1 MENIA
6 QKAAFLKNEFTET
19 LAKLDADAQRQW
31 GKMNVQQMIEHMTD
45 SVKLASGKIPAEVVT
60 PEDKIPAMQ
69 SFMESD
75 KPFKENT
82 RNAMLPEEPTPVRN
96 ADKESAIGELQGEID
111 HFFDVHEKEADKKTA
126 NPFFGHLGFEQQV
139 QLLYKHAIHHLKQF
153 GAAE

>member
-1 MENIA
+1 MENIT
-6 QKAAFLKNEFTET
+6 QKAAFLKNEFAGKLAELDESTEQ
-19 LAKLDADAQRQW
+19 KW

-45 SVKLASGKIPAEVVT
+45 CIKLASGKLPAQVVT
-60 PEDKIPAMQ
+60 PEEKLPAMQ
-69 SFMESD
+69 AFMESD

>member
-1 MENIA
+1 M
-6 QKAAFLKNEFTET
+6 KNEFTET

-60 PEDKIPAMQ
+60 PDEKIPAMQ

-82 RNAMLPEEPTPVRN
+82 RNALLPEEPIPVKN
-96 ADKESAIGELQGEID
+96 ADKESAISELQQETD
-111 HFFDVHEKEADKKTA
+111 HFFKVHESDKERKTP

-139 QLLYKHAIHHLKQF
+139 QLLYKHAMHHLKQF
-153 GAAE
+153 GAVE